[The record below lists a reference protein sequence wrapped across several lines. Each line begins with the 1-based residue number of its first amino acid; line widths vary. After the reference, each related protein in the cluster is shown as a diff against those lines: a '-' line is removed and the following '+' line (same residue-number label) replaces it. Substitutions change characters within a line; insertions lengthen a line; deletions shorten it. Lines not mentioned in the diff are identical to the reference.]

1 MDNSVFRKIPKMD
14 NLLKEPLL
22 LESAE
27 SMPRGRM
34 RSILQKALDDLRASL
49 LQGADMP
56 SEAELLEGFA
66 ARLKRENQYHLRKV
80 INGTGIVL
88 HTNLGRAPI
97 SEVVAAHMAETISG
111 YSNLEYNLEAGR
123 RGSRMDAVIDL
134 LREVTG
140 AEDAVLVNNNAS
152 AVFIVLHTLTKGK
165 KVAVSRGELVEIGGS
180 FRVPEIMKESG
191 AELIEI
197 GTTNKTH
204 LWDYERAIEAGA
216 EVLLKVHSSNF
227 KIIGFTE
234 EATLGELSVLAKEN
248 NIPLLYDLGSGFL
261 VPPER
266 VGLPE
271 EAYVQ
276 QAVKEA
282 DVVCFSGDKL
292 LGAGQA
298 GIILGKKEYI
308 SKIKKNQLLRMLRVN
323 KTTLASMEAVLR
335 FYTDSEVAI
344 RELPVL
350 SMLSAKPSD
359 LQGRALAL
367 KQAID
372 QLKLPIHCDVAESK
386 DSPGGGSLPG
396 TILKG
401 YAVALSGDLNLQEL
415 EHKLRMAQVPVISY
429 IEDQR
434 LMISVRTVKDSEY
447 VYILEALKGAL
458 AEDEKVSPEA
468 DY

>member
-1 MDNSVFRKIPKMD
+1 MDKSIFRKIPKMD
-14 NLLKEPLL
+14 NLLKETVL
-22 LESAE
+22 LEAAD

-34 RSILQKALDDLRASL
+34 RSVLQKALEELRSSL
-49 LQGADMP
+49 LEGAEMP
-56 SEAELLEGFA
+56 SESALLEQFA
-66 ARLKRENQYHLRKV
+66 NKLRIENQYHLRKV
-80 INGTGIVL
+80 INATGIVL

-97 SEVVAAHMAETISG
+97 SESVAAHMAETISG

-152 AVFIVLHTLTKGK
+152 AVFLVLHTLTRGK
-165 KVAVSRGELVEIGGS
+165 RVAVSRGELVEIGGS

-191 AELIEI
+191 ADLIEI

-204 LWDYERAIEAGA
+204 LWDYERAVDESGA

-234 EATLGELSVLAKEN
+234 EATLGELSVLAREKE
-248 NIPLLYDLGSGFL
+248 IPLLYDLGSGFL

-266 VGLPE
+266 IGLPE

-298 GIILGKKEYI
+298 GIILGKKKYI
-308 SKIKKNQLLRMLRVN
+308 ERIKKNQLLRMLRVN

-335 FYTDSEVAI
+335 FYTDPEVAI

-350 SMLSAKPSD
+350 SMLSASPSD
-359 LQGRALAL
+359 LKARALKL
-367 KQAID
+367 KQEID
-372 QLKLPIHCDVAESK
+372 GLGLSLNCDLAECK

-401 YAVALSGDLNLQEL
+401 YAVALSGNGVNLQEL
-415 EHKLRMAQVPVISY
+415 EHKLRQAKVPVISY

-434 LMISVRTVKDSEY
+434 LMMSVRTVKDSEY
-447 VYILEALKGAL
+447 VYILQALNAACK
-458 AEDEKVSPEA
+458 EVVE
-468 DY
+468 

>member
-1 MDNSVFRKIPKMD
+1 MDKSVFRRIPKMD
-14 NLLKEPLL
+14 ILLKEPVLL
-22 LESAE
+22 DAAQ

-34 RSILQKALDDLRASL
+34 RSILQKALDELRASL
-49 LQGADMP
+49 LRGEDMP
-56 SEAELLEGFA
+56 EESLLLEQFA
-66 ARLKRENQYHLRKV
+66 DKLKKENVYHLRKV
-80 INGTGIVL
+80 INATGIVL

-97 SEVVAAHMAETISG
+97 SEAVAQHMAETISG

-123 RGSRMDAVIDL
+123 RGSRMDAVIGL

-140 AEDAVLVNNNAS
+140 AEDAVIVNNNAS
-152 AVFIVLHTLTKGK
+152 AVFLILHTLTRGK

-191 AELIEI
+191 ADLIEI

-204 LWDYERAIEAGA
+204 LWDYEKAVDDAGA
-216 EVLLKVHSSNF
+216 EVLLKVHTSNF

-234 EATLGELSVLAKEN
+234 DVELSDLSNLAKEKG
-248 NIPLLYDLGSGFL
+248 IPLIYDLGSGFL
-261 VPPER
+261 VPPDR
-266 VGLPE
+266 IGLPE

-276 QAVKEA
+276 QAVKDA
-282 DVVCFSGDKL
+282 DVVSFSGDKL

-298 GIILGKKEYI
+298 GIILGKKKYI
-308 SKIKKNQLLRMLRVN
+308 EPIKKNQLMRMLRVN

-335 FYTDSEVAI
+335 YYTDAEVAI

-359 LQGRALAL
+359 LMGRAYAL

-372 QLKLPIHCDVAESK
+372 QLELPLNCEVAESK

-401 YAVALSGDLNLQEL
+401 YAVALSGDFNLQEL
-415 EHKLRMAQVPVISY
+415 EHKLRMAKVPVISY
-429 IEDQR
+429 IEDQT
-434 LMISVRTVKDSEY
+434 LKMSLRTVKDSEY
-447 VYILEALKGAL
+447 VYILEALKGAF
-458 AEDEKVSPEA
+458 
-468 DY
+468 